1 MQRFF
6 VQSHQIDK
14 ENKQI
19 LVSGSD
25 VNHMK
30 NVLRMRPGEE
40 VCVSDGISMEYHCRI
55 EDYEGEE
62 ARLEILWSEESA
74 YELKNRL
81 YLFQGLPKGDKMELI
96 IQKAVELGAYAVIPV
111 EMKRCVVK
119 LDAKK
124 AEKKRARWQQIAE
137 SAAKQSKRMV
147 VPEVYPVMAF
157 QEALRLAKTL
167 DVQLLPYEN
176 ARDMKETRE
185 RIDSIRS
192 GQSVGIFIGP
202 EGGFEEDE
210 VASAME
216 CGACTITLGKR
227 ILRTETAG
235 MAVLS
240 VLMFRLEEEE

>member
-1 MQRFF
+1 M
-6 VQSHQIDK
+6 
-14 ENKQI
+14 
-19 LVSGSD
+19 
-25 VNHMK
+25 
-30 NVLRMRPGEE
+30 
-40 VCVSDGISMEYHCRI
+40 CVSDGISMEYHCRI

>member
-6 VQSHQIDK
+6 VQPHQIDTEK
-14 ENKQI
+14 KQI
-19 LVSGSD
+19 YISGSD
-25 VNHMK
+25 LNHMK

-40 VCVSDGISMEYHCRI
+40 VYVSDGISMEYHCRI
-55 EDYEGEE
+55 EKYEDEC
-62 ARLEILWSEESA
+62 ACVKILWSEESA
-74 YELKNRL
+74 YELPSRL
-81 YLFQGLPKGDKMELI
+81 ILFQGLPKGDKMEFI

-137 SAAKQSKRMV
+137 SAAKQSKRML
-147 VPEVYPVMAF
+147 VPRIYPVMTF
-157 QEALRLAKTL
+157 QEALHLAEDL

-176 ARDMKETRE
+176 ARDMEETRE
-185 RIDSIRS
+185 LIDNICP

-210 VASAME
+210 VAAAME
-216 CGACTITLGKR
+216 CGAHTITLGKR

-240 VLMFRLEEEE
+240 VLMFRLEGEE